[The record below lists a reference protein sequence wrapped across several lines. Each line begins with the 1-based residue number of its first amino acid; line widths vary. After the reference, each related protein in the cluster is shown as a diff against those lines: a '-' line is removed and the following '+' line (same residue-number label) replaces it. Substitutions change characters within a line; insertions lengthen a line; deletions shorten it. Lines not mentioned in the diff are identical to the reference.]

1 MTMKSDF
8 PRIPGYWIERELGR
22 GGMGIVYLAHEGK
35 LDRMVA
41 IKVVE
46 LLNMQ
51 AGEQA
56 ERFINESRTAARL
69 QHSNIVPIYD
79 VGLEGNLYYM
89 AVEYFPG
96 GTLRDLL
103 NAGPIPGGALLV
115 VERLAD
121 ALHYAHSLGFIH
133 RDVKP
138 ENIIFRRDG
147 TPVLSDFGI
156 ARAVD
161 AITRL
166 TQAGKAVGTPHY
178 MSPEQ
183 ARGLD
188 LDGRADL
195 YSLGVVFYEML
206 TGDVPYE
213 AQDNIAVAIKHIQ
226 EPIPG
231 LPPHLSHFQSLLEK
245 MMAKDRE
252 ARVQTGEELSR
263 LIQEMQDKEKAWP
276 FLTAGRETT
285 ADPAGDGR
293 RAGRAKKAGKK
304 KLTGKTAKQG
314 TYGAILKKMKF
325 LVSSLAGALVFAL
338 VLIVILLAR
347 GGREVAKDSVLRP
360 SGSDAVLTED
370 LSALSDR
377 EYHDYLSKARA
388 SLDRGD
394 LEDAGMK
401 IALAETI
408 VKGGVESESLKTL
421 IEQAETARRA
431 EKRRQDQARRTAD
444 KPVRVEEPRQEDLKA
459 HEADDAAW
467 SMAAAVGTEESL
479 KSYIE
484 NYPAGRYVADAWKRI
499 EDLRTAARERTKE
512 EERKKSEDAD
522 RSVEDL
528 PETKASRGDLV
539 PLADVDTE
547 PLAITSPEPAYP
559 ESARRFRIEGAVVVD
574 MLVSESGDVIDVR
587 TIKGID
593 GYTAFERAAE
603 SAVRKW
609 RFRPAIKD
617 GVPVKV
623 WKSQTFVFKTG
634 G

>member
-1 MTMKSDF
+1 MKSDF

-46 LLNMQ
+46 LLNTQ
-51 AGEQA
+51 TGEQA

-103 NAGPIPGGALLV
+103 DAGPLPGGALLV

-138 ENIIFRRDG
+138 ENIMFRRDG

-231 LPPHLSHFQSLLEK
+231 LPPHLSHFQTLLEK
-245 MMAKDRE
+245 MMAKDR
-252 ARVQTGEELSR
+252 ATRVQTGEELSR
-263 LIQEMQDKEKAWP
+263 IILEMQDKEKAWP
-276 FLTAGRETT
+276 FLTAGRDAP
-285 ADPAGDGR
+285 ADPAADGR
-293 RAGRAKKAGKK
+293 GAGPVKKSGKMK
-304 KLTGKTAKQG
+304 PTGRTEKQG
-314 TYGAILKKMKF
+314 TYGSILKKMKF
-325 LVSSLAGALVFAL
+325 LVSSLVGALVFAL
-338 VLIVILLAR
+338 VLIVILLVR
-347 GGREVAKDSVLRP
+347 GGRKEAKDSVRP
-360 SGSDAVLTED
+360 PAEDEVILTED
-370 LSALSDR
+370 RSVLSDR

-394 LEDAGMK
+394 LEDARMK

-408 VKGGVESESLKTL
+408 LKGGGESESVKIL
-421 IEQAETARRA
+421 IDRAEASRRA
-431 EKRRQDQARRTAD
+431 ERRRLDQARRAAVN
-444 KPVRVEEPRQEDLKA
+444 PGAVEEPSREEMKVLEED
-459 HEADDAAW
+459 EAAW

-479 KSYIE
+479 KSYLE
-484 NYPAGRYVADAWKRI
+484 SYPDGRFIVDAWKKI
-499 EDLRTAARERTKE
+499 EDLRTSARERAKE
-512 EERKKSEDAD
+512 EEIRKSMEAE
-522 RSVEDL
+522 RSIEEPPRPKVF
-528 PETKASRGDLV
+528 RGDLI
-539 PLADVDTE
+539 PLADVDAE
-547 PLAITSPEPAYP
+547 PLAIQSPEPAYP
-559 ESARRFRIEGAVVVD
+559 ESARRFRIEGSVVID
-574 MLVSESGDVIDVR
+574 MLVSESGDIIDVR
-587 TIKGID
+587 TVKGID
-593 GYTAFERAAE
+593 GYPAFERAAE

-609 RFRPAIKD
+609 RFRPATKD

-623 WKSQTFVFKTG
+623 WKTQTFVFKTG

>member
-1 MTMKSDF
+1 MKSDF

-46 LLNMQ
+46 LLNTQ
-51 AGEQA
+51 TGEQA

-121 ALHYAHSLGFIH
+121 ALYYAHSQGFIH

-138 ENIIFRRDG
+138 ENIMFRRDG

-231 LPPHLSHFQSLLEK
+231 LPQHLSHFQPLLEK
-245 MMAKDRE
+245 MMAKDRA

-263 LIQEMQDKEKAWP
+263 IIQEMQDKEKAWP
-276 FLTAGRETT
+276 VLTAGRDAT
-285 ADPAGDGR
+285 ASPAEESR
-293 RAGRAKKAGKK
+293 RVGRAKKAKNKK
-304 KLTGKTAKQG
+304 TLGKTGLQG
-314 TYGAILKKMKF
+314 TYGAILKKMKY
-325 LVSSLAGALVFAL
+325 LTASLAGALVFAL
-338 VLIVILLAR
+338 ILIVILLVRGDKEEAGDSAR
-347 GGREVAKDSVLRP
+347 LI
-360 SGSDAVLTED
+360 SDDAAALTED
-370 LSALSDR
+370 RSALSDR

-388 SLDRGD
+388 SLDKGD
-394 LEDAGMK
+394 LEDARLK

-408 VKGGVESESLKTL
+408 VKGGIESESLKTL
-421 IEQAETARRA
+421 IDQAEVARRV
-431 EKRRQDQARRTAD
+431 ERRRLDQARRAAEN
-444 KPVRVEEPRQEDLKA
+444 PGGVEEPSRAAMKA
-459 HEADDAAW
+459 QEADEAAW
-467 SMAAAVGTEESL
+467 GMAAAVGTEESL
-479 KSYIE
+479 KSYLE
-484 NYPAGRYVADAWKRI
+484 KYPNGRYVVDAWKKI
-499 EDLRTAARERTKE
+499 EDLRIAARTRERE
-512 EERKKSEDAD
+512 ETIREPEAVD
-522 RSVEDL
+522 RSVEE
-528 PETKASRGDLV
+528 PAKPKASRGDLV
-539 PLADVDTE
+539 PFADVDSE
-547 PLAITSPEPAYP
+547 PLAIQSTEPAYP
-559 ESARRFRIEGAVVVD
+559 ESARRFRIEGTVVVD
-574 MLVSESGDVIDVR
+574 MLVSETGDVIDVR
-587 TIKGID
+587 TVKGID
-593 GYTAFERAAE
+593 GYPAFERAAE

-609 RFRPAIKD
+609 RFRPATKD

>member
-46 LLNMQ
+46 LLNTQ
-51 AGEQA
+51 TGEQA

-231 LPPHLSHFQSLLEK
+231 LPPHLSHFQPLLEK

-263 LIQEMQDKEKAWP
+263 IIQEMQDKEKAWP
-276 FLTAGRETT
+276 WVDDRRAGRDAT
-285 ADPAGDGR
+285 ADPAGEGR
-293 RAGRAKKAGKK
+293 RAGRAKKAG
-304 KLTGKTAKQG
+304 QG
-314 TYGAILKKMKF
+314 TYGSILKKMKF
-325 LVSSLAGALVFAL
+325 LVSSLSGALIFAL

-347 GGREVAKDSVLRP
+347 GGREEAGDSILRT
-360 SGSDAVLTED
+360 SESDAVLTED
-370 LSALSDR
+370 RSALSDR

-431 EKRRQDQARRTAD
+431 EKRRQDQARRPAD
-444 KPVRVEEPRQEDLKA
+444 KPVRVEDPRQEGLQA
-459 HEADDAAW
+459 HEADEAAW

-499 EDLRTAARERTKE
+499 EDLRAAARERTKE

-522 RSVEDL
+522 RSVEDP

-574 MLVSESGDVIDVR
+574 MLVSETGDVIDVR
-587 TIKGID
+587 TVKGID
-593 GYTAFERAAE
+593 GYPAFERAAE

-609 RFRPAIKD
+609 RFRPATKD

-623 WKSQTFVFKTG
+623 WKSQTFVFKTDR
-634 G
+634 